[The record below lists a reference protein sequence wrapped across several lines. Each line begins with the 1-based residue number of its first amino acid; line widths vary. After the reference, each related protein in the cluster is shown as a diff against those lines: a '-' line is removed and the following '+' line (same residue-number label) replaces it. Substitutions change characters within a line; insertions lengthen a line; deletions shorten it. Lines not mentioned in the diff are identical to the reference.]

1 MSRRMQFLHFINK
14 IRLVITL
21 FFLIFYSP
29 GSLPLVNNQ
38 KTELIME
45 KKLSLLLVLLAVFSY
60 AHAQQLPSRWDE
72 LVASN
77 WPAALKL
84 SDSTCILPIG
94 VLEKHGP
101 HAPMGTDLIRV
112 REYAA
117 RTAQKEYAV
126 VFPDYFYGQINEARH
141 QPGAFALPERV
152 VWDLLEATCDEIAR
166 NGFKKILIVNGH
178 GGNPELLHYF
188 MQTRLEKRRNYAV
201 FLYEP
206 RTDDPVFDKNVAK
219 LSKADL
225 TKGDHA
231 GELETSEVLYLRPG
245 LVKQDSAKN
254 ESGAKQSRLN
264 LPNIYTPIWWYAGY
278 PNHYDGDGSKA
289 SVALGKLEVDHVVDG
304 IAEALRIIKNDQQTL
319 KLQKEFFDRVN
330 GQ

>member
-1 MSRRMQFLHFINK
+1 MI
-14 IRLVITL
+14 
-21 FFLIFYSP
+21 
-29 GSLPLVNNQ
+29 
-38 KTELIME
+38 
-45 KKLSLLLVLLAVFSY
+45 KKLTLILILALLLSNAFS
-60 AHAQQLPSRWDE
+60 QQLHSKWEE
-72 LVASN
+72 LTASD
-77 WPAALKL
+77 WPKALLL

-94 VLEKHGP
+94 ILEKHGP
-101 HAPMGTDLIRV
+101 HAPIGTDIIR
-112 REYAA
+112 A
-117 RTAQKEYAV
+117 RAYAV
-126 VFPDYFYGQINEARH
+126 KAVKTAYAVIFPEYFYGQINEARH

-166 NGFKKILIVNGH
+166 NGFKKIVIVNGH

-206 RTDDPVFDKNVAK
+206 IIDDPTFDKQFAA

-231 GELETSEVLYLRPG
+231 GEMETSEILFLRPD
-245 LVKQDSAKN
+245 LVKLDSAKN
-254 ESGAKQSRLN
+254 ESGEKQARLN

-289 SVALGKLEVDHVVDG
+289 TRALGQVEVEHNAASL
-304 IAEALRIIKNDQQTL
+304 AEAVRVIKADHQTL
-319 KLQKEFFDRVN
+319 KLQKDFFDKVK
-330 GQ
+330 G